1 MSKNFNGIIY
11 VNGGGS
17 SGRGGGIGKAVG
29 MLHFIFYFTFICV
42 FHFIFIIFFIEAERV
57 FIYIFIC
64 LDVRLS
70 IKKEAHE
77 EAWQGS
83 EACEEGEEWEV
94 SRKTFFP
101 LGNSQLEKVEATVAV
116 AIDSVCVE

>member
-1 MSKNFNGIIY
+1 
-11 VNGGGS
+11 
-17 SGRGGGIGKAVG
+17 

-42 FHFIFIIFFIEAERV
+42 FHFIFIIFFIEAKRV

-70 IKKEAHE
+70 IKREAHE

-83 EACEEGEEWEV
+83 QACEEGGGVGGVQEN
-94 SRKTFFP
+94 FFSAREFAA
-101 LGNSQLEKVEATVAV
+101 GKS
-116 AIDSVCVE
+116 